1 MTSLSDAFNGGYKAS
16 KQNDCVLC
24 VNFNDSVFNYYDFTG
39 RMLITVFSGYE
50 KGGVA
55 TTPFSQLDRETLI
68 AMRDKLIELKGF
80 PPELP
85 PEAPATT
92 ASANKLHL

>member
-1 MTSLSDAFNGGYKAS
+1 MASLSDAFNNNYSAQKE
-16 KQNDCVLC
+16 NDVVL
-24 VNFNDSVFNYYDFTG
+24 SVSFAGSVTNYYDFAG
-39 RMLITVFSGYE
+39 RMLVTVFSGYE

-68 AMRDKLIELKGF
+68 AMRDKLVELKGN

-85 PEAPATT
+85 PEAPA
-92 ASANKLHL
+92 APKSSGKLTL